1 MRPFAVIGFTMLAVA
16 LFLCNLSIK
25 ATVIVTIAIIVAFS
39 LLFFK
44 KIRKNIHFILGLCA
58 VLIFCFSLL
67 LSQFEITKNM
77 KYFNQLSNIE
87 GVVCETPTHSA
98 YANTYIL
105 KINKINGENVDL
117 KLRYVTQE
125 NKNIVQGE
133 KVKGKILITLSA
145 ENGDL
150 FEKSLSDNV
159 YGICFD
165 NQGQYPIFSMG
176 EKDWLRFNIGKIKTY
191 FTNTVS
197 NYMPNENGAI
207 ANAMTVG
214 TRKEISDYTIKT
226 FNYAGTTHLL
236 VVSGLHMTIWTAL
249 IVSLFSK
256 SKRLNKLSIPAGML
270 WILFYSLITGFTPSV
285 VRAGI
290 MAVIVL
296 IAPLFSVKADSIN
309 SIGIAITVLLIANPF
324 NAHSLSMWLSVAS
337 TLGIVI
343 LENRIENWL
352 LEHERIGPHLKNFIC
367 EFVMTSILVSISA
380 FAFTLPIFVLEF
392 SMVSVV
398 SIISNLVMVE
408 LAMLLMVSTLVG
420 VAFHLLNLSLLAKGT
435 FLITGCLSQF
445 LKLFAEKIGMQKW
458 STICVE
464 YDAFKMFLLVSLLLL
479 AVSYVAYKLKKNILK
494 PVVAIIVVSFVATTI
509 FTTHYEKIHLSV
521 DVLVVNDN
529 LAIVLNYDN
538 ENLLVGNVSKNN
550 VFMLNNALN
559 SHNGKNFDKICLV
572 DNIDDNSVDK
582 SLIYNSFGKTEIQAN
597 VDKITF
603 CDNVFVNVIDENT
616 VEISQGN
623 KLMLIINGDKL
634 EIYLENNKEY
644 DIIILYGQKFP
655 NVENEAKKFLRDE
668 NSKVCVLEETDITT
682 VYFK

>member
-25 ATVIVTIAIIVAFS
+25 ATFIVTMAIIVAFS

-44 KIRKNIHFILGLCA
+44 KIRKNIHFILGLFA
-58 VLIFCFSLL
+58 TLIFCFSLL
-67 LSQFEITKNM
+67 ASQFEITKNM
-77 KYFNQLSNIE
+77 KYFNQLSSIE
-87 GVVCETPTHSA
+87 GVVCETPAHSA
-98 YANTYIL
+98 YANTYVL
-105 KINKINGENVDL
+105 KINKINGEDVDL

-145 ENGDL
+145 ENGDYL
-150 FEKSLSDNV
+150 EKALSDNI
-159 YGICFD
+159 YGVCFD
-165 NQGQYPIFSMG
+165 NQGQYPIFSTG

-256 SKRLNKLSIPAGML
+256 SKRLNKLSIPAGIL

-343 LENRIENWL
+343 LENRMENWL
-352 LEHERIGPHLKNFIC
+352 LEHEKIGPHLKNFIC
-367 EFVMTSILVSISA
+367 EFITTSILVSLSA
-380 FAFTLPIFVLEF
+380 FAFTLPIFIVEF
-392 SMVSVV
+392 SIVSTV
-398 SIISNLVMVE
+398 SIVSNLVMVD
-408 LAMLLMVSTLVG
+408 LAMFLMVFTIVG
-420 VAFHLLNLSLLAKGT
+420 VGFHLLNLSLLAKGA
-435 FLITGCLSQF
+435 FLITGCLSRF

-464 YDAFKMFLLVSLLLL
+464 YDAFKIFLLVSLLLL
-479 AVSYVAYKLKKNILK
+479 AGSYIAYKLKKNILK
-494 PVVAIIVVSFVATTI
+494 PIIAITIVSFVVTTI
-509 FTTHYEKIHLSV
+509 FTTHYEKTHLSV
-521 DVLVVNDN
+521 DVLVVDEK

-538 ENLLVGNVSKNN
+538 NNLLVGNVIKDN
-550 VFMLNNALN
+550 VYMLNNVLN
-559 SHNGKNFDKICLV
+559 SHNGKSFDKICLA
-572 DNIDDNSVDK
+572 DKIDDNSVDK
-582 SLIYNSFGKTEIQAN
+582 SLVYDSFGKTEIQEDI
-597 VDKITF
+597 DKITF
-603 CDNVFVNVIDENT
+603 CNNVIINIIDEDI
-616 VEISQGN
+616 VEIAQDN
-623 KLMLIINGDKL
+623 TLVLIINSDKL
-634 EIYLENNKEY
+634 ENYLENNKEY

-668 NSKVCVLEETDITT
+668 NSKVYEMEETDTAT